1 MEGSDNTEGRELPI
15 KLVAAGS
22 AAVEGCAGAGLRVGA
37 ALRYEA
43 SEPQSQSLVT
53 ALAAELGGE
62 GANCSL
68 GEVEYGTL
76 LAPCV

>member
-43 SEPQSQSLVT
+43 SEPQSLVT

-62 GANCSL
+62 RK
-68 GEVEYGTL
+68 L
-76 LAPCV
+76 LW